1 MEKEN
6 RNGELRPYS
15 FASLGFPS
23 FAKKLHIVCLPYS
36 TVTGNRVVGRR
47 VTLERKSTHS
57 ALSERVSVLF
67 AALLLPDKKDIIS
80 PGRLK

>member
-1 MEKEN
+1 MGN
-6 RNGELRPYS
+6 LGPIALRHWVSPVLPRS
-15 FASLGFPS
+15 SIS
-23 FAKKLHIVCLPYS
+23 VCHPYS